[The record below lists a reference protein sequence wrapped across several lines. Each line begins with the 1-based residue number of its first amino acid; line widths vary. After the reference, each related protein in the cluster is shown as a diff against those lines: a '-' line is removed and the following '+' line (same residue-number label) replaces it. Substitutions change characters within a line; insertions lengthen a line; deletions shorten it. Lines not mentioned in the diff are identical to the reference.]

1 MTQPTDDTGSHGASD
16 DDEHVGEPSPDDAID
31 VGQSG
36 AEARAEQD

>member
-1 MTQPTDDTGSHGASD
+1 MTQPTDDNDND
-16 DDEHVGEPSPDDAID
+16 DDVEYVGEPSPDDAID